1 MIRLDDLTGDGAG
14 LTTGQVFAREFDA
27 FAHDSRNVRGGELFV
42 AVRTSRAD
50 GHDFIADAVARG
62 ATGVIAEDRRD
73 LSWLGARGV
82 TLVTVDDVRLALRA
96 WARRHLATLAPRVIA
111 VTGTAG
117 KTTTTKAIA
126 TVLTHLDRD
135 HHAPSGSSTV
145 FENDNYNDLLGLPLS
160 LARLGP
166 AHRHAVI
173 ELGTDRAGEI
183 SALTDLVRPGIAVV
197 TGVIPDAEPFA
208 TDPETAIA
216 EYLSILDH
224 APALAILNRDDARLH
239 QYATTLN
246 PVSGNTQFLWIGTH
260 PEADIRATDVTATP
274 DGLSMK
280 VQIGREI
287 HAVMVGLH
295 GTHWVPT
302 VLATVAVARHLGY
315 GIEKV
320 IDALASI
327 RPVSGRLRP
336 LSGTCGMRVID
347 DTFSATPASVEAA
360 FNALE
365 VFPRPRLVV
374 LGDAGDTPLPAST
387 VANLGA
393 HLARV
398 ADAVIAHGDVADA
411 IVRAA
416 RGTTGPS
423 GSLHTVHTRADA
435 VARIRAIAGIPADGG
450 AERMGGEGAC
460 QWTVLVKGN
469 ARARMEGVVERL
481 LANRSCATETLV
493 RQTPGHVTGIVR
505 PGHDR
510 PAWVEIDLGAIASNL
525 RAIRTAVAPAS
536 VMAVLKADAY
546 GHGAVRVARTVL
558 AGGATF
564 LATAVLTEA
573 STLREAGIDAPILV
587 LGHTPPWQ
595 ARTAVR
601 LGVAMTLFDF
611 DGAHHLSEAAIA
623 YGRKVPVHLKVDTG
637 LHRIGL
643 GSSEVVAFARTVSA
657 MPGLVIEGLYTHLA
671 TADDADET
679 FAQQQLSRFNAV
691 IDEWREASLPRPR
704 YVHALNSA
712 GALRFPEARFD
723 LVRPGIALYGIDPG
737 PETPLPATFRPAL
750 SLKTRIAQIR
760 VVDAGETVS
769 YGRAWMATS
778 ATRIGIL
785 PIGYGDGLRRG
796 PSTWGNVL
804 VRGRRAPL
812 VGRVCMDMCM
822 VDLNDSPDARPGD
835 EVVLIGR
842 QGMQSIT
849 ADDVAHQSGTSAY
862 EVVCQIL
869 ARVPREV
876 VDPDTGWGT

>member
-14 LTTGQVFAREFDA
+14 LTAGQVFAREFDA

-50 GHDFIADAVARG
+50 GHDYIADAVARG
-62 ATGVIAEDRRD
+62 ATGVLAEDRRD
-73 LSWLGARGV
+73 LAWLGARGV

-96 WARRHLATLAPRVIA
+96 WARRHLAHLAPQVIA

-117 KTTTTKAIA
+117 KTTTTKAMA
-126 TVLTHLDRD
+126 TVLAHLDSD
-135 HHAPSGSSTV
+135 HPVPSGSSTV

-160 LARLGP
+160 LASLGP
-166 AHRHAVI
+166 AHRHAII

-208 TDPETAIA
+208 NDPETAIT
-216 EYLSILDH
+216 EYLSVLNH
-224 APALAILNRDDARLH
+224 GPALAVLNRDDARLH
-239 QYATTLN
+239 QYARTRT
-246 PVSGNTQFLWIGTH
+246 PGSGNTQTLWIGTH
-260 PEADIRATDVTATP
+260 PEADIRATDVTASP
-274 DGLSMK
+274 SGLSMQI
-280 VQIGREI
+280 QIGRDI
-287 HAVMVGLH
+287 HAVTVCLH
-295 GTHWVPT
+295 GIHWVPT
-302 VLATVAVARHLGY
+302 VLATVAVARHLGH

-320 IDALASI
+320 IGALASI

-336 LSGTCGMRVID
+336 LAGSCGMRLID
-347 DTFSATPASVEAA
+347 DTFSATPASVGAA

-365 VFPRPRLVV
+365 AFPRPRLVV

-387 VANLGA
+387 VADLGA

-416 RGTTGPS
+416 RETTGPS
-423 GSLHTVHTRADA
+423 VSLHTVHTRADA
-435 VARIRAIAGIPADGG
+435 VARTRAIAGIPDDGG
-450 AERMGGEGAC
+450 AQTIGNAGAC

-481 LANRSCATETLV
+481 LVDPSCAPETLV
-493 RQTPGHVTGIVR
+493 RQTPGHVTGIAR
-505 PGHDR
+505 PGQDR

-525 RAIRTAVAPAS
+525 RAIRAAVAPAS

-601 LGVAMTLFDF
+601 LGVAVTIFDL
-611 DGAHHLSEAAIA
+611 DSAYHLSEAASA

-643 GSSEVVAFARTVSA
+643 GSSEVVAFARTLST

-679 FAQQQLSRFNAV
+679 FARQQLGRFDAV
-691 IDEWREASLPRPR
+691 IDAWHEASLPRPR

-712 GALRFPEARFD
+712 GALRFPQARFD
-723 LVRPGIALYGIDPG
+723 LVRPGIALFGIDPG
-737 PETPLPATFRPAL
+737 PGTPLPATFRPAL
-750 SLKTRIAQIR
+750 RLKTRIAQIR
-760 VVDAGETVS
+760 MVDTGETVS
-769 YGRAWMATS
+769 YGREWTATS
-778 ATRIGIL
+778 ATRVGVL

-796 PSTWGNVL
+796 PSTWGEVL
-804 VRGRRAPL
+804 VHGRRVPL

-822 VDLNDSPDARPGD
+822 VDLNGTPDARPGD
-835 EVVLIGR
+835 EVVLIGP
-842 QGMQSIT
+842 QGTQSIS
-849 ADDVAHQSGTSAY
+849 ADDVARQSGTSAY

-876 VDPDTGWGT
+876 VDPDPVWRT

>member
-469 ARARMEGVVERL
+469 ARARMEGVVERV
-481 LANRSCATETLV
+481 LANPSCANETLV

-601 LGVAMTLFDF
+601 LGVAVTLFDF

-643 GSSEVVAFARTVSA
+643 GSSEVVALPGRLVRCPDWSSKACTPTWRRLTMLTRRSPSSNSVDSTPSSTNGARRHCPAHGMSTPS
-657 MPGLVIEGLYTHLA
+657 
-671 TADDADET
+671 TAPVRCDFRRHGSTSSD
-679 FAQQQLSRFNAV
+679 R
-691 IDEWREASLPRPR
+691 ASPSTASTRVPRPR
-704 YVHALNSA
+704 CLRPSGLHSA
-712 GALRFPEARFD
+712 SRPASRRSGWSMPGKRCRTEERGWPPRQRASESCRSAMEMACGGGP
-723 LVRPGIALYGIDPG
+723 RPG
-737 PETPLPATFRPAL
+737 ETFSCVGVAPHWSDVSAWTCAWWT
-750 SLKTRIAQIR
+750 SM
-760 VVDAGETVS
+760 TVP
-769 YGRAWMATS
+769 M
-778 ATRIGIL
+778 
-785 PIGYGDGLRRG
+785 
-796 PSTWGNVL
+796 
-804 VRGRRAPL
+804 
-812 VGRVCMDMCM
+812 
-822 VDLNDSPDARPGD
+822 PD
-835 EVVLIGR
+835 
-842 QGMQSIT
+842 
-849 ADDVAHQSGTSAY
+849 
-862 EVVCQIL
+862 
-869 ARVPREV
+869 REMRLF
-876 VDPDTGWGT
+876 